1 MTVRLKCVCASFN
14 YCVGLTNKSVGEVE
28 DDNKT
33 VPTATNMAYG
43 MVSHDQRP
51 SREEVM
57 FEMVNQSQ
65 QPSSSQSV
73 RPTATTDEPAYAV
86 IPEQ

>member
-1 MTVRLKCVCASFN
+1 MPSVPVFPSGVTH
-14 YCVGLTNKSVGEVE
+14 SVGSEVK
-28 DDNKT
+28 DDHKT

-57 FEMVNQSQ
+57 YEMVNQGQ

-73 RPTATTDEPAYAV
+73 PAYAV

>member
-1 MTVRLKCVCASFN
+1 MFPSGVTH
-14 YCVGLTNKSVGEVE
+14 SVGSEVE
-28 DDNKT
+28 DDHKT

-51 SREEVM
+51 RGEEVM
-57 FEMVNQSQ
+57 YEMVNQSQ

-73 RPTATTDEPAYAV
+73 RPTAATDEPAYAV